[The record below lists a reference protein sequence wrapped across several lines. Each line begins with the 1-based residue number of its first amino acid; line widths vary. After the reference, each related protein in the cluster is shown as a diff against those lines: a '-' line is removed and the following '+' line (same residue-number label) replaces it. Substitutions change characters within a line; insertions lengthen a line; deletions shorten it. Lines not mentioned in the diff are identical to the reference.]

1 MTDKDVYYSHIEQL
15 FNAIYQL
22 GKDNLKL
29 MSALTQVANPSFP
42 SEHRT
47 RLLSQMFSKVGE
59 IINNHEGIEK
69 LQYSD
74 QDVEL
79 DLFLRFCEIKRLLTD
94 IPATLMLNLGV
105 KIPPGSMEHQR
116 EFLKSVKDILETWS
130 NDRLRNINATLSTV
144 PVHKMRSKIMEL
156 APHLPPNSYDAILE
170 IVRMD
175 INDLIHFK
183 NTLSDLSDESI
194 FLFVNLLNLDAEQLI
209 DIRKRLT
216 SVKVQEPE
224 DSNLFQ
230 IKLDKPKDHFKDLH
244 ESYFD
249 FGNSLNESRV
259 KRDRQGVNKS
269 IINLADSSNAI
280 GSFMNES
287 YSDLPFPKQRSLEF
301 SSDLFSSDMVFL
313 FLINIK
319 NYNTYKFYFI
329 DSY

>member
-15 FNAIYQL
+15 FKAIYQL

-29 MSALTQVANPSFP
+29 MSALTQVANPTFP

-59 IINNHEGIEK
+59 IITNHEGIER

-74 QDVEL
+74 QDIEL

-94 IPATLMLNLGV
+94 IPATLMLNLGG

-116 EFLKSVKDILETWS
+116 EFLRSVKDILETWS
-130 NDRLRNINATLSTV
+130 NDKLRSINSTLSTI

-183 NTLSDLSDESI
+183 NTFSDLSDESI
-194 FLFVNLLNLDAEQLI
+194 FLFVNLLNLDPEQLI
-209 DIRKRLT
+209 EIRKRLT
-216 SVKVQEPE
+216 STKIQEIE

-230 IKLDKPKDHFKDLH
+230 VKLEKSRDHFKDFN

-249 FGNSLNESRV
+249 FGSSFNESRV

-269 IINLADSSNAI
+269 IINLADSANAI
-280 GSFMNES
+280 GPLMDS
-287 YSDLPFPKQRSLEF
+287 YSDLPFPKHRNLEF
-301 SSDLFSSDMVFL
+301 SNDLFSSDMVL
-313 FLINIK
+313 
-319 NYNTYKFYFI
+319 YPFYC
-329 DSY
+329 